1 LGPALDLE
9 VDYGTGVNVDWMYE
23 VFYATTRIARI
34 DAPDRDSAKRRFAAY
49 VLYDECEHV
58 VEDVQ
63 LSFGDD
69 AEITPYEG
77 DAPVAGSRDDVRA
90 WIAGRDA
97 EAEAFEVNFFEDP
110 ERTLDA
116 YLRLLATN
124 DPWRLEGH
132 GSLGRTLSAV
142 PVFADLTSFDGRIAY
157 RFDATQFLDYIR
169 LDVLASLDPQR
180 PQDSIRIDSLIDVA
194 ALHDDAL
201 RQIASSYATIATE
214 LRLTARYARGPHIER
229 AFEVTFEAETWK
241 RYIAHRI
248 AEPERFLPPP
258 GWTSAFPTYE
268 GG

>member
-1 LGPALDLE
+1 VIE
-9 VDYGTGVNVDWMYE
+9 VDSESGVNVDRMYE

-49 VLYDECEHV
+49 VLYDECDSIV
-58 VEDVQ
+58 SDVQ
-63 LSFGDD
+63 LSFGDE

-77 DAPVAGSRDDVRA
+77 DAPVAGSREDVRA

-97 EAEAFEVNFFEDP
+97 QAEEFEVNFFEDP

-142 PVFADLTSFDGRIAY
+142 AVFADLATFDGRVTY
-157 RFDATQFLDYIR
+157 RFDATQFLDYLR

-214 LRLTARYARGPHIER
+214 LRLTERYANRPRIDR
-229 AFEVTFEAETWK
+229 AFEVTFAAEPWQ
-241 RYIAHRI
+241 RYLAHRI

-258 GWTSAFPTYE
+258 NWTSAFPTYGS
-268 GG
+268 GGSD

>member
-1 LGPALDLE
+1 L
-9 VDYGTGVNVDWMYE
+9 YE
-23 VFYATTRIARI
+23 VLYATTRLARI
-34 DAPDRDSAKRRFAAY
+34 AAADRETAKSRFAAY

-58 VEDVQ
+58 LSDVE

-69 AEITPYEG
+69 AEVAPFESA
-77 DAPVAGSRDDVRA
+77 APVAGSREEMHA
-90 WIAGRDA
+90 WVARRDA
-97 EAEAFEVNFFEDP
+97 QAEPFEVSLLEDP

-142 PVFADLTSFDGRIAY
+142 PMPGDLVTFDGRIAY

-169 LDVLASLDPQR
+169 FDVLAALDPLR
-180 PQDSIRIDSLIDVA
+180 PQDSIRIDNLVDVA

-201 RQIASSYATIATE
+201 RQIVSSYGTIAAE
-214 LRLTARYARGPHIER
+214 FRLTGKYAAGPRVER
-229 AFEVTFEAETWK
+229 ALDVTFAIEPWG
-241 RYIAHRI
+241 RYLAHRI

-258 GWTSAFPTYE
+258 GWTSAFPTYDAD
-268 GG
+268 G

>member
-1 LGPALDLE
+1 
-9 VDYGTGVNVDWMYE
+9 MYE

-34 DAPDRDSAKRRFAAY
+34 DAPDRDAAKRRFAAY
-49 VLYDECEHV
+49 VLYDECEYV
-58 VEDVQ
+58 VSDVQ

-69 AEITPYEG
+69 AEITPDEG
-77 DAPVAGSRDDVRA
+77 DAPVAGSREDVRA

-97 EAEAFEVNFFEDP
+97 QAETFEVNFFEDP

-142 PVFADLTSFDGRIAY
+142 PVYADLVSFDGRIAY

-169 LDVLASLDPQR
+169 LDVLESLDPRR
-180 PQDSIRIDSLIDVA
+180 PQDSIRVDSLIDVA

-201 RQIASSYATIATE
+201 RQIASSYETIGTE
-214 LRLTARYARGPHIER
+214 LRLTARYARSPVVER
-229 AFEVTFEAETWK
+229 AFEVTFAPAGWQ
-241 RYIAHRI
+241 RYIAHRV

-258 GWTSAFPTYE
+258 GWASAFPTYDE
-268 GG
+268 D